1 MKNKPR
7 ILSTKI
13 LSQALSDK
21 IHDSGFDLVQID
33 FIDIV
38 KMKAQKKID
47 NQAVMISSKN
57 AANFLDLNG
66 RDIFCVGQKTKFA
79 IEANDVQVSKVF
91 SDSQEMALYVASK
104 YKTATFICG
113 MRRMNRVQEVFQEM
127 EVELQIIEA
136 YDTLLTPSAV
146 PGYISKV
153 LFFSPSGVESFFLD
167 NSFDGTAIC
176 IGNTTRSEVLK
187 YIKDADVSNSTTI
200 ESVVEKA
207 LETRI

>member
-1 MKNKPR
+1 
-7 ILSTKI
+7 
-13 LSQALSDK
+13 
-21 IHDSGFDLVQID
+21 
-33 FIDIV
+33 
-38 KMKAQKKID
+38 
-47 NQAVMISSKN
+47 
-57 AANFLDLNG
+57 
-66 RDIFCVGQKTKFA
+66 
-79 IEANDVQVSKVF
+79 
-91 SDSQEMALYVASK
+91 
-104 YKTATFICG
+104 
-113 MRRMNRVQEVFQEM
+113 M